1 MVISDC
7 QIIYYKN
14 SPLICKLNLYICR
27 SAAQSTCFSF
37 FLWSSCLILCRA
49 PSEPGPPWCP
59 PRKHMCMTSQDS
71 TIKLCVCVYLEATSF
86 IWTLLMRDVQL
97 NSNSNMKFTW
107 EKRGSWE
114 KHWSMNQNGSVTVVM
129 NRDDKPF
136 FFQTLT
142 FVWERNTG

>member
-1 MVISDC
+1 VTV
-7 QIIYYKN
+7 
-14 SPLICKLNLYICR
+14 KLYNTK
-27 SAAQSTCFSF
+27 SA
-37 FLWSSCLILCRA
+37 WH
-49 PSEPGPPWCP
+49 PWIVP
-59 PRKHMCMTSQDS
+59 FANGLSY
-71 TIKLCVCVYLEATSF
+71 VFVYLEATSH

-129 NRDDKPF
+129 TRDDKPF
-136 FFQTLT
+136 FFQRLT